1 MSIGVVIILYYPD
14 IEHVQDTLSRFK
26 DSLWDIVLIDNSPTL
41 SPLRLTP
48 NSEII
53 HFEEN
58 IGIAEAQN
66 VGLRKVFSNGASYAL
81 LLDQD
86 SYFDGQS
93 TLDLLTQFESLENEY
108 SAAAIGP
115 SIQCEFTNSIVSAK
129 VHKGKVV
136 GKDVKCVPQL
146 IASGMLLSASAFFHV
161 GEKESSLF
169 IDGVDHEWCW
179 RARANG
185 YSVFQSLTVCMPHR
199 QGDDRVKVWG
209 ITFKQGAPIRLYYQF
224 RNILILMRR
233 SYVPLYWKCRHF
245 FAIPLRYFVNRY
257 VMPEGKRR
265 GRFMRQ
271 GLRDGIDKHS
281 GAYTEVNER

>member
-1 MSIGVVIILYYPD
+1 MLV
-14 IEHVQDTLSRFK
+14 
-26 DSLWDIVLIDNSPTL
+26 DNSPTL
-41 SPLRLTP
+41 SPVRLTS

-53 HFEEN
+53 HFSDN

-66 VGLRKVFSNGASYAL
+66 VGLKKVFSSGASYAL

-86 SYFDGQS
+86 SHFDGQS
-93 TLDLLTQFESLENEY
+93 TLDLLAQFQSLENTC

-115 SIQCEFTNSIVSAK
+115 SIQCEFTHSIVSAK

-136 GKDVKCVPQL
+136 GKDVERVPQL
-146 IASGMLLSASAFFHV
+146 IASGMLLSASAFLHV

-199 QGDDRVKVWG
+199 QGDDRVKVCG

-233 SYVPLYWKCRHF
+233 SYVPSYWKCRHF
-245 FAIPLRYFVNRY
+245 FAIPLRYIVNRY
-257 VMPEGKRR
+257 VMPDGRRR

-271 GLRDGIDKHS
+271 GLRDGIKKNA
-281 GAYTEVNER
+281 GAYIEANKQ